1 MMVEPCADP
10 SLLTD
15 LELAGGMASQDQVA
29 SPSASGHC
37 HMSVSPDR
45 VIDQHAV

>member
-1 MMVEPCADP
+1 MTVEPCADP
-10 SLLTD
+10 SFLTD
-15 LELAGGMASQDQVA
+15 PELAGGMASRVQVA

-45 VIDQHAV
+45 LIDQHAV